1 MPATLRGLVA
11 DRSLGLRVLC
21 RDALLDRPVS
31 WVHISELT
39 DPTVYLDGGELLLTT
54 GLAID
59 GRTDVAVFV
68 GRLAAHGLA
77 GLGFGTGL
85 SHDVVPDPLV
95 RAAAEHDLALVEIP
109 ERTPFIAI
117 TKAVSAALAADAYAQ
132 VVRTDEAQRA
142 LTAAAFGRQGT
153 ARVLRRLAQ
162 RLDAWVLLLDA
173 AGAIEHA
180 VPRQAQQHL
189 AELSEEIERIRGHR
203 GPTSVTVSGRDGH
216 AVLQPL
222 RLRGRGVLAVG
233 RAAGF
238 DPADHQIIGS
248 AVAILTLLHASTA
261 TVDRARR
268 ELRTALMRLALAGE
282 GAVARPIAAEL
293 WGPQPNPPLRVVVL
307 HGRVAALGELAELL
321 EATGAEHG
329 PVSFAVVGGAVVAVA
344 EAGGGAAAWLTA
356 LAGEHAG
363 IYAGVSDPVTD
374 VPDGE
379 RQAVQAAEAAQRGG
393 VAVMRFADLGRAGLL
408 DLLRPA
414 DAAAFAESLLAPLL
428 RHDASR
434 RGELV
439 RSLRE
444 WLAEHGQWEPAAAR
458 LGVHRHTLRQRIR
471 RIETLLERRLDR
483 PGVRA
488 ELWFA
493 LQLLGPS

>member
-11 DRSLGLRVLC
+11 DHSLGLRVLC
-21 RDALLDRPVS
+21 RDTLLDRPVS
-31 WVHISELT
+31 WVHISELA

-59 GRTDVAVFV
+59 ERTDVAAFV
-68 GRLAAHGLA
+68 GRLAAHRLA

-85 SHDVVPDPLV
+85 SHDVVPDALV
-95 RAAAEHDLALVEIP
+95 RAAAERDLALVEIP
-109 ERTPFIAI
+109 ERIPFIAI
-117 TKAVSAALAADAYAQ
+117 TKAVSAALAADAYAK

-173 AGAIEHA
+173 AGEIEHA
-180 VPRQAQQHL
+180 VPRQARQHL
-189 AELSEEIERIRGHR
+189 VELAGEIERIRSHR
-203 GPTSVTVSGRDGH
+203 GPTSVTVAGRAGH

-233 RAAGF
+233 RVGGF

-261 TVDRARR
+261 TVERARR
-268 ELRTALMRLALAGE
+268 DLRTALMRLTLAGE
-282 GAVARPIAAEL
+282 GAVARPIAADL
-293 WGPQPNPPLRVVVL
+293 WGPQPTPPLRVVVV
-307 HGRVAALGELAELL
+307 HGRAAALGDVADAL
-321 EATGAEHG
+321 EVTGSEHG
-329 PVSFAVVGGAVVAVA
+329 PLSFGVVGGAVVAVA
-344 EAGGGAAAWLTA
+344 EDEGSAVAWLTT

-363 IYAGVSDPVTD
+363 IFAGVSDPVVD
-374 VPDGE
+374 VADGE
-379 RQAVQAAEAAQRGG
+379 RQAEQAAEAAQRDG
-393 VAVMRFADLGRAGLL
+393 VAVMRFAELGRAGLL

-414 DAAAFAESLLAPLL
+414 EAAAFAESVLAPLL
-428 RHDASR
+428 RHDIGH

-444 WLAEHGQWEPAAAR
+444 WLAELGQWEPAAAR

-471 RIETLLERRLDR
+471 RIEELLGRRLDR
-483 PGVRA
+483 PDARA

-493 LQLLGPS
+493 LQLLDR